1 MFNLGAYFPITDP
14 TWIFFIVL
22 CIILLAPMIM
32 SKLRI
37 PHIIGMVLAGIVVG
51 QYGLNI
57 LQRDAS
63 FEIFG
68 QVGLYFIMFLAGL
81 EMDMD
86 GTRKHLRKM
95 IVFGLLTFLVPF
107 IMVYVAGIRLL
118 DYSKEA
124 TLLLCCILSS
134 NTLIAYPIV
143 SRYGIVG
150 AVHAMQTPNGSPSVF
165 YTFFLPLLKLAVYL
179 TGMVYIVPRVTRWFL
194 QRYSDAVTQFI
205 FILSILFLS
214 ASITSFIGL
223 EGVLGAFFAGL
234 TLNRYIPRVS
244 PLMGRL
250 EFIGNAIFI
259 PYFLIGVGMLIN
271 IGVLFESWHTAYVVV
286 IMVVMGTVG
295 KMVAGYLAGIGFR
308 MPVAYGHMM
317 FGLTSAHAAGSI
329 AIVMVGMKLSI
340 GDGSYLVDAD
350 MLNGVVMMILFTCV
364 ISSLMTEFA
373 AQKIVLE
380 DNIINEDD
388 KTGDDEKILLPLKYH
403 GNSNTLVTLA
413 ILMRNERLNRGIIGL
428 NVVLDDAEV
437 KKNQALGR
445 QLLEQATKAA
455 SAAV

>member
-107 IMVYVAGIRLL
+107 VMVYVAGIRLL

-143 SRYGIVG
+143 TKYGLQGHRAVTLSVGASMIALTMALISLSFIVG

-223 EGVLGAFFAGL
+223 EGGL
-234 TLNRYIPRVS
+234 APSLPVSPSTATFRVS
-244 PLMGRL
+244 PR
-250 EFIGNAIFI
+250 
-259 PYFLIGVGMLIN
+259 
-271 IGVLFESWHTAYVVV
+271 
-286 IMVVMGTVG
+286 
-295 KMVAGYLAGIGFR
+295 
-308 MPVAYGHMM
+308 
-317 FGLTSAHAAGSI
+317 
-329 AIVMVGMKLSI
+329 
-340 GDGSYLVDAD
+340 
-350 MLNGVVMMILFTCV
+350 
-364 ISSLMTEFA
+364 
-373 AQKIVLE
+373 
-380 DNIINEDD
+380 
-388 KTGDDEKILLPLKYH
+388 
-403 GNSNTLVTLA
+403 
-413 ILMRNERLNRGIIGL
+413 
-428 NVVLDDAEV
+428 
-437 KKNQALGR
+437 
-445 QLLEQATKAA
+445 
-455 SAAV
+455 

>member
-124 TLLLCCILSS
+124 TLLLCCIL
-134 NTLIAYPIV
+134 
-143 SRYGIVG
+143 
-150 AVHAMQTPNGSPSVF
+150 
-165 YTFFLPLLKLAVYL
+165 
-179 TGMVYIVPRVTRWFL
+179 
-194 QRYSDAVTQFI
+194 
-205 FILSILFLS
+205 
-214 ASITSFIGL
+214 
-223 EGVLGAFFAGL
+223 
-234 TLNRYIPRVS
+234 
-244 PLMGRL
+244 
-250 EFIGNAIFI
+250 
-259 PYFLIGVGMLIN
+259 
-271 IGVLFESWHTAYVVV
+271 
-286 IMVVMGTVG
+286 
-295 KMVAGYLAGIGFR
+295 
-308 MPVAYGHMM
+308 
-317 FGLTSAHAAGSI
+317 
-329 AIVMVGMKLSI
+329 
-340 GDGSYLVDAD
+340 
-350 MLNGVVMMILFTCV
+350 
-364 ISSLMTEFA
+364 
-373 AQKIVLE
+373 
-380 DNIINEDD
+380 
-388 KTGDDEKILLPLKYH
+388 
-403 GNSNTLVTLA
+403 
-413 ILMRNERLNRGIIGL
+413 
-428 NVVLDDAEV
+428 
-437 KKNQALGR
+437 
-445 QLLEQATKAA
+445 
-455 SAAV
+455 